1 MTQAADIPEDAVV
14 MNVWGMEAGYLDQ
27 YVSQFPAG
35 KYGWM
40 VMFATGEEGGTG
52 MPMPSFLI
60 YSIKENAISGVYNV
74 TRGNIDLESCYI
86 NTNGTEA
93 GCIMATDA
101 EVRIQFVAYD
111 DDKAAQGGYRYGYY
125 TGQFRLV
132 GEDGNTYVGKFM
144 EQFCNSYNYSTAGS
158 SIRDHKGMWDEDPD
172 YVVPDD
178 GGQGGGQGEG
188 GQGEG
193 GQGDKDAL
201 DQIEVSQ
208 GMSKVLVDGVLY
220 IVRQGAIYT
229 ATGVR
234 VK

>member
-1 MTQAADIPEDAVV
+1 MHGVH
-14 MNVWGMEAGYLDQ
+14 
-27 YVSQFPAG
+27 QF
-35 KYGWM
+35 
-40 VMFATGEEGGTG
+40 V
-52 MPMPSFLI
+52 
-60 YSIKENAISGVYNV
+60 
-74 TRGNIDLESCYI
+74 
-86 NTNGTEA
+86 
-93 GCIMATDA
+93 

-111 DDKAAQGGYRYGYY
+111 DDKAAQ
-125 TGQFRLV
+125 
-132 GEDGNTYVGKFM
+132 
-144 EQFCNSYNYSTAGS
+144 
-158 SIRDHKGMWDEDPD
+158 
-172 YVVPDD
+172 